1 MRKKR
6 RAEPTAEQQ
15 SDALPVVQP
24 EQPGRESPL
33 AGPCLLCVELLIILD
48 RKQNT
53 YVTDTR
59 GRVRYC
65 KCRNCGHTWKRIS

>member
-6 RAEPTAEQQ
+6 REQLTKAQEAEAF
-15 SDALPVVQP
+15 PVVLP
-24 EQPGRESPL
+24 EQPGRESFI
-33 AGPCLLCVELLIILD
+33 AGACNLCVNLLTILG

-65 KCRNCGHTWKRIS
+65 KCRNCGHTWKVIS

>member
-6 RAEPTAEQQ
+6 REKPM
-15 SDALPVVQP
+15 DAQDADVLPVVLP
-24 EQPGRESPL
+24 EQPGRESFI
-33 AGPCLLCVELLIILD
+33 AGPCNMCVSMLAILD

-65 KCRNCGHTWKRIS
+65 KCRNCGHTWKVVS